1 MDIPFIHQKRSTRI
15 LPFTPKKKWGRTRS
29 ILPSR
34 QSQRL
39 ALRNQAKPTMTPSI
53 LKMASLLG
61 TVALFIT
68 SQIIQWV
75 IRVVYGSILVIG
87 LILLLFA
94 GILALCASN
103 KVPPGYWHSV
113 WQGESVFF
121 LLTLAGLIMD
131 VCLMVLQL
139 FIGAQQVIKRQAA

>member
-1 MDIPFIHQKRSTRI
+1 MDIPFIHPKRSSKI
-15 LPFTPKKKWGRTRS
+15 LPFAPKRKWGRTRS

-39 ALRNQAKPTMTPSI
+39 AVKNQAKPTMTPSI

-61 TVALFIT
+61 TVAFFVT
-68 SQIIQWV
+68 SQVVQWV
-75 IRVVYGSILVIG
+75 LRAVYGSILVIG

-94 GILALCASN
+94 GILAVCASN

-121 LLTLAGLIMD
+121 LLTLAGFIMD
-131 VCLMVLQL
+131 ACLMALQL
-139 FIGAQQVIKRQAA
+139 IIGAQQVIKRQAA